1 MIFDYSATQYSLLAL
16 LALACPVAY
25 GGGQASGAATAET
38 EVGTVSIP
46 QRYRRY
52 DAGDSGD
59 AEVDAAGESSDDY
72 QLIEDDGGDDY
83 VEPPSQR
90 EQDTADLRRLF
101 DLFREAL
108 ANDDFLEADT
118 LAKRVVEL
126 SIRLNG
132 IDSVDSAKALTN
144 LGIAQHNNRD
154 YDSAMLNFAAAVDI
168 IERIDNRL
176 SPALINPLQGLA
188 ATQAATG
195 RPDLAR
201 ETYQRAVH
209 VSHVNDGPHNPDQ
222 VDTLESMAELN
233 ISTGDLDDAGDI
245 QQSIYSIQSRNI
257 DPDSLDIL
265 AALENRAN
273 WEHRLQNYH
282 RERITWRQYIDVIE
296 KHHGKDSLELIP
308 PLISLGKSYLF
319 ISPSEFDYQP
329 EASASSGESYLR
341 RANKIAD
348 ENPDSDWK
356 AVERTLLSLG
366 DYYILSGRP
375 SRAADVY
382 EEAWNV
388 LSVDEDP
395 ERLAHRRAN
404 LESINVLQDAYPPK
418 YYESMLEDNGQPPPA
433 SFETGTISFGYTVS
447 PTGRITQLHHIETQP
462 AGIKNFESV
471 VGRSLRRLI
480 YRPRVMDGQLIHTPD
495 VVFAHEFF
503 YRPSDLVTSETETP
517 AEQTD
522 Q

>member
-1 MIFDYSATQYSLLAL
+1 MIFDTPIRQFPLFAL
-16 LALACPVAY
+16 MALACPAAF
-25 GGGQASGAATAET
+25 GGGQAAGADD

-46 QRYRRY
+46 ERYRSY
-52 DAGDSGD
+52 DADEVVDDLDDD
-59 AEVDAAGESSDDY
+59 ADAGTGY

-90 EQDTADLRRLF
+90 EKDTADLRRLF
-101 DLFREAL
+101 DLYREAL
-108 ANDDFLEADT
+108 ANKDYLEADT

-132 IDSVDSAKALTN
+132 IDSHDSAKALTN

-154 YDSAMLNFAAAVDI
+154 YESALLNFAAAVDI
-168 IERIDNRL
+168 VERIDNRL

-201 ETYQRAVH
+201 QTYQRAVH

-222 VDTLESMAELN
+222 IDTLVSMAELN
-233 ISTGDLDDAGDI
+233 ISTGDLDEAGDI

-257 DPDSLDIL
+257 DPDSLEIL
-265 AALENRAN
+265 EALETRAN

-282 RERITWRQYIDVIE
+282 RERITWRRYIDVIE
-296 KHHGKDSLELIP
+296 KHYGKDSLELIP

-319 ISPSEFDYQP
+319 VSPSEFDYQP
-329 EASASSGESYLR
+329 DVSSSSGESFLR

-348 ENPDSDWK
+348 ENPDADWQ

-366 DYYILSGRP
+366 DFYILSGRP
-375 SRAADVY
+375 NRASDIY
-382 EEAWNV
+382 EEAWDL
-388 LSVDEDP
+388 LSEGNDS
-395 ERLAHRRAN
+395 ERLSHRRAN
-404 LESINVLQDAYPPK
+404 LESVTVLQDAYPPK
-418 YYESMLEDNGQPPPA
+418 YYDSMREENGQPPPD

-447 PTGRITQLHHIETQP
+447 PTGRVTQLSHIETQP

-471 VGRSLRRLI
+471 VGRSLRRMI
-480 YRPRVMDGQLIHTPD
+480 YRPRIVDGQLVHTPD
-495 VVFAHEFF
+495 VVYVHEFF
-503 YRPSDLVTSETETP
+503 YRPTDLVDIEPDSASEP
-517 AEQTD
+517 AGQ
-522 Q
+522 